1 MKRNAGNGGATN
13 RNGDALRKRIRI
25 LAICAI
31 VATASA
37 CAHAAGQVWT
47 GSLVDASC
55 YLKDGASIGSGNNHM
70 GMKDC
75 GTVCLKMGQ
84 PAGILTPE
92 KKLILLVLAS
102 PAVAEFV
109 GQPIRVTGT
118 LKDGAIVV
126 TKFEVKKGDSW
137 KTIKLPDMM

>member
-1 MKRNAGNGGATN
+1 
-13 RNGDALRKRIRI
+13 LREAENEYPAEGERSSAMNMIRI
-25 LAICAI
+25 LAVGAMIAA
-31 VATASA
+31 ATACA
-37 CAHAAGQVWT
+37 CAADQTWT

-55 YLKDGASIGSGNNHM
+55 YLKDGASMASGNNHM

-92 KKLILLVLAS
+92 KQLILLVLAS
-102 PAVAEFV
+102 PSVAEFV

-118 LKDGAIVV
+118 LKNGAIVV
-126 TKFEVKKGDSW
+126 TKFEVKKGAGW